1 MEDGRGSAMGGIGS
15 IWGLVGF
22 TVEEVETEQ
31 LPYKS
36 DQHNYYFFF
45 AFKAK
50 MMRYSHVA
58 LASQYRLNLNL
69 GLNMNT
75 SVDT

>member
-15 IWGLVGF
+15 FWGLVGF

-31 LPYKS
+31 LPCKS
-36 DQHNYYFFF
+36 DQYNFFFF

-50 MMRYSHVA
+50 MMRYSHIA